1 MKHFVTFTPTSSKHI
16 QNPKIPNYMTDEAAM
31 LLVVNGEVDKAA
43 ILYERYKKQLLNFFL
58 RFGLDRDTS
67 YDLTH
72 QTFYRLLQ
80 YKHTFKEGYAF
91 RTWIYRI
98 ARNLFHDLI
107 KDKHFNTSQLL
118 ENIDIADVGN
128 SDEESYIL
136 VQKAMQELPT
146 EYKEVLQ
153 LSRYEDLKYNQI
165 AEVLDISEA
174 LVKVRV
180 HRAIKKLREIY
191 FKMLV

>member
-1 MKHFVTFTPTSSKHI
+1 
-16 QNPKIPNYMTDEAAM
+16 MTDEAAM
-31 LLVVNGEVDKAA
+31 LAVTNGDLDKAA
-43 ILYERYKKQLLNFFL
+43 ILYERYKKLLLNFFY
-58 RFGLDRDTS
+58 RFGLDRES
-67 YDLTH
+67 CHDLTQ

-80 YKHTFKEGYAF
+80 YRHTFKEGFEF

-107 KDKHFNTSQLL
+107 KDKHFNTNQLI
-118 ENIDIADVGN
+118 ENIDMAEVENND
-128 SDEESYIL
+128 DENHIL
-136 VQKAMQELPT
+136 VQKAMQELPS
-146 EYKEVLQ
+146 EYREILH

-191 FKMLV
+191 FKLEFTQ